1 MSHHRKTHT
10 AAPPP
15 ARSHPA
21 PHITP
26 LTAPQPPGAHPAPP
40 PKGRQLK
47 YQQIEAEVRRL
58 AETLPVNAKMPTE
71 RELAAGYGCSVLT
84 VRKGL
89 KVLADEGIIRR
100 RMGSGTFI
108 ARHSDAPPP
117 ATRLLGLLTHSKSDA
132 YAYRLLQSIGHAALE
147 QSIQPRSIWIK
158 GFDAGTRRQIEMLG
172 REGCTAFILPW
183 FPIEEENQV
192 REFLRDS
199 PVPLSLPLPIP
210 GFERFC
216 FVEPQLFGRPSAQ
229 VVEMLVEYFS
239 LLENEHI
246 AFLGPDAPHNAILQC
261 QLVAYMSAMSRRQH
275 AVICQLVAPQGKTMD
290 DLARRWTAYRG
301 KLAVICYD
309 DEHALRLMTAMHKIG
324 LSAPKD
330 FRIVGFNNTEAS
342 RFSDPPLST
351 VAQNYD
357 FISEWLIRNALA
369 LSEGRVDQASAVPN
383 CNLLVRAT
391 CGGADRLDDD
401 FRARLPGL
409 TLLADAVA

>member
-1 MSHHRKTHT
+1 LAHHRKTHFH
-10 AAPPP
+10 
-15 ARSHPA
+15 SHPTLRLHVSTQRQA
-21 PHITP
+21 DYF
-26 LTAPQPPGAHPAPP
+26 APP

-47 YQQIEAEVRRL
+47 YQQVEAEVRRL
-58 AETLPVNAKMPTE
+58 AETLPINAKMPTE
-71 RELAAGYGCSVLT
+71 RELAANYGCSVLT

-89 KVLADEGIIRR
+89 KALAEEGIIRR

-108 ARHSDAPPP
+108 AKHSEAPPP

-132 YAYRLLQSIGHAALE
+132 YAYRLLQSIGHTALG

-158 GFDAGTRRQIEMLG
+158 NFDIDTRRQIEMLV
-172 REGCTAFILPW
+172 REGCSSFVLPW

-192 REFLRDS
+192 LEFLRDS
-199 PVPLSLPLPIP
+199 PVPICLPQPIP

-216 FVEPQLFGRPSAQ
+216 FIEPQLFGGPSAR
-229 VVEMLVEYFS
+229 VVEGLVQYFS
-239 LLENEHI
+239 LLGNEHI
-246 AFLGPDAPHNAILQC
+246 AFLGPDASHNAILQC
-261 QLVAYMSAMSRRQH
+261 QLVAYTSAMSRQQR
-275 AVICQLVAPQGKTMD
+275 AVICQLVAPQGKMMD
-290 DLARRWTAYRG
+290 DLARRWATHRG

-342 RFSDPPLST
+342 RFSDPPLTT

-369 LSEGRVDQASAVPN
+369 LAEGRSEQAASVPN
-383 CNLLVRAT
+383 CNLYIRAT
-391 CGGADRLDDD
+391 CGGETHIDEIIRTHLT
-401 FRARLPGL
+401 GL
-409 TLLADAVA
+409 TLHAEPPLPA